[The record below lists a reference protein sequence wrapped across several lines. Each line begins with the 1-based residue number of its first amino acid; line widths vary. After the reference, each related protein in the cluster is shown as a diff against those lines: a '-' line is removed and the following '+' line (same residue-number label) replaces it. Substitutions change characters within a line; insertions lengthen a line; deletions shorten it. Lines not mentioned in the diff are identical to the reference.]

1 MDELERNVVFAR
13 CDEREEPRHEFDG
26 VDKARFVVVEDG
38 EERHAIALVD
48 EVVLEDLAHERKK
61 LVTAHLLLVP
71 QLVHDFAVQVL
82 VIKLLEARDDAA
94 VAREIQLE
102 HDLEH
107 ARRRLLVDGRHC
119 VVLRR
124 LNGLADP
131 RKGTALPHA
140 GRDVARVEVV
150 ELGALPLRRPDA
162 AFAVLVVLV
171 HVVVQPGPEPRR
183 DFGIRRSARIWR
195 ACRGEPGG
203 CVCRERELGQRDGL
217 GRPRRV
223 GWLDLV
229 QVRQAVRVNGLTEI
243 ALTKLDILNGF
254 KELPICVA
262 YDVEGKRIT
271 EMPASLTEYR
281 NAKPIYEALQG
292 WGDLPEY
299 IWDKGYDAMP
309 KTLKDYIAFIEHEVD
324 CPVKIVSVGPQ
335 RHETI
340 IR

>member
-1 MDELERNVVFAR
+1 
-13 CDEREEPRHEFDG
+13 
-26 VDKARFVVVEDG
+26 
-38 EERHAIALVD
+38 
-48 EVVLEDLAHERKK
+48 
-61 LVTAHLLLVP
+61 
-71 QLVHDFAVQVL
+71 
-82 VIKLLEARDDAA
+82 
-94 VAREIQLE
+94 
-102 HDLEH
+102 
-107 ARRRLLVDGRHC
+107 
-119 VVLRR
+119 
-124 LNGLADP
+124 
-131 RKGTALPHA
+131 
-140 GRDVARVEVV
+140 
-150 ELGALPLRRPDA
+150 
-162 AFAVLVVLV
+162 
-171 HVVVQPGPEPRR
+171 
-183 DFGIRRSARIWR
+183 
-195 ACRGEPGG
+195 
-203 CVCRERELGQRDGL
+203 
-217 GRPRRV
+217 V

-309 KTLKDYIAFIEHEVD
+309 QTLKDYIAFIEHEVD